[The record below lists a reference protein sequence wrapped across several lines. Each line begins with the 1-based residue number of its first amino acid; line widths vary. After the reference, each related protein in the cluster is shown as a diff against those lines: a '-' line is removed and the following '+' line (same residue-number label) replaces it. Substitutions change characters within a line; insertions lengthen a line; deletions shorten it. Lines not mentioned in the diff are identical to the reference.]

1 MPLNRNDKII
11 TELYHKMYGKI
22 VSYITSIIGF
32 HHLETAEDIA
42 QDTLTDAFT
51 TWGENAIPEKPEA
64 WLFRVAKNKT
74 VNYIKRQKIKEKV
87 YNHTFLEQDIF
98 TDEAGVTE
106 LIEDSMLRMMLACC
120 HPSISSENQI
130 TLILKALCGFSRKE
144 ISTALLTKEET
155 IKKRLVAVKKQVI
168 SQSIK
173 LEMPENASLNKRLDM
188 VCTCLYLLFNEGY
201 NSTHSKEIIRK
212 ELCLEAMGL
221 CRLIAH
227 KIDNYPKANALMAL
241 MCFHTARFDSRIDDS
256 GTIVLFQNQDRK
268 LWSNELIDAG
278 IKYLSSSQNSEVLSS
293 YHIEAAIAAE
303 HCFAKS
309 FETTNWKYIYSL
321 YEKLYQLKQNPII
334 QLNLAI
340 ISSRLDGVESSIE
353 KLNRLKVESKPL
365 SSYYLL
371 YATLGELYKTNGD
384 KESAKLNY
392 QQALEL
398 THSAKEKE
406 FLQQK
411 ISAIAN

>member
-1 MPLNRNDKII
+1 MLQNKNNEII
-11 TELYHKMYGKI
+11 TQLYHKMYGKL

-51 TWGENAIPEKPEA
+51 AWKKTTMPNKPEA
-64 WLFRVAKNKT
+64 WLFKVAKNKT
-74 VNYIKRQKIKEKV
+74 VNYIKRQKIQEKV
-87 YNHTFLEQDIF
+87 YNHTFLEQDDF
-98 TDEAGVTE
+98 TDANGVNE
-106 LIEDSMLRMMLACC
+106 LIEDSMLRVMIACC

-168 SQSIK
+168 TQNIK
-173 LEMPENASLNKRLDM
+173 LEMPENTNLNKRLDM

-212 ELCLEAMGL
+212 EMCLEAMGL

-227 KIDNYPKANALMAL
+227 KIEDYPKAKALMAL
-241 MCFHTARFDSRIDDS
+241 MCFHTARFDSRIDDK
-256 GTIVLFQNQDRK
+256 GAIILFQYQDREV
-268 LWSNELIDAG
+268 WSNELIDAG
-278 IKYLSSSQNSEVLSS
+278 IKYLSSSQNNKELSS

-309 FETTNWKYIYSL
+309 FENTNWQYIYSL
-321 YEKLYQLKQNPII
+321 YEKLYELKKNPII

-340 ISSRLDGVESSIE
+340 ISSRLDGVGSSIK
-353 KLNRLKVESKPL
+353 KLNLLKVESKPL

-384 KESAKLNY
+384 KENAKLNY
-392 QQALEL
+392 QYAFTL
-398 THSAKEKE
+398 THSEKEKD

>member
-1 MPLNRNDKII
+1 MSQSNNIVI

-22 VSYITSIIGF
+22 VSYIASIIGF

-51 TWGENAIPEKPEA
+51 TWTENNIPEKPEA
-64 WLFRVAKNKT
+64 WLYRVAKNKT
-74 VNYIKRQKIKEKV
+74 VNYIKRQKTKEKV
-87 YNHTFLEQDIF
+87 YNHTFLEQDIYE
-98 TDEAGVTE
+98 TGKEDITE
-106 LIEDSMLRMMLACC
+106 IIEDSMLQMMLACC

-130 TLILKALCGFSRKE
+130 TLVLKALCGFSRKE

-155 IKKRLVAVKKQVI
+155 IKKRLVAVKKQI
-168 SQSIK
+168 IKQNIK
-173 LEMPENASLNKRLDM
+173 LEKPQNASLNKRLDM

-201 NSTHSKEIIRK
+201 NATHTKEIIRK
-212 ELCLEAMGL
+212 ELCLEAMSL

-227 KIDNYPKANALMAL
+227 NIESYPNAHALMAL
-241 MCFHTARFDSRIDDS
+241 MCFHTARFESRIDDN
-256 GTIVLFQNQDRK
+256 GAIVLFQNQNRE
-268 LWSNELIDAG
+268 LWSKELIDAG
-278 IKYLSSSQNSEVLSS
+278 IKYLSASQNSKVLSS

-309 FETTNWKYIYSL
+309 FEETNWKYIYSL
-321 YEKLYQLKQNPII
+321 YEELYQLKQNPII

-340 ISSRLDGVESSIE
+340 ISSRLHGVGSSIE
-353 KLNRLKVESKPL
+353 QLNRLRAESKPL
-365 SSYYLL
+365 SNYYLL

-384 KESAKLNY
+384 KHNAEFNFLKAI
-392 QQALEL
+392 EL

-406 FLQQK
+406 LLQQK